1 MSAEFMVICK
11 KILFRNCVIVSLFV
25 FTYNTWAQ
33 CNNNIKIMRKY
44 ESEGK
49 YTVRN
54 LVKNKAIALELAE
67 IYVKN
72 RYGQD
77 AAEEEKPYEIT
88 ELTTSWVVEGTI
100 HSDQIAGGVFIIEIG
115 KNDGRI
121 LNFGHG
127 TSCALMAE

>member
-11 KILFRNCVIVSLFV
+11 KILFRNCVIVFLFV

-77 AAEEEKPYEIT
+77 AAEEEKPY
-88 ELTTSWVVEGTI
+88 
-100 HSDQIAGGVFIIEIG
+100 
-115 KNDGRI
+115 
-121 LNFGHG
+121 
-127 TSCALMAE
+127 

>member
-1 MSAEFMVICK
+1 MSAEFMAICK

-33 CNNNIKIMRKY
+33 CNNIIIMRKY

-67 IYVKN
+67 MYVKN
-72 RYGQD
+72 RYGHD
-77 AAEEEKPYEIT
+77 AEEEKKPYKIM
-88 ELTTSWVVEGTI
+88 ELPTSWIVEGTI
-100 HSDQIAGGVFIIEIG
+100 ESDQIAGRVFIIEIG

-127 TSCALMAE
+127 K

>member
-44 ESEGK
+44 ESEG
-49 YTVRN
+49 
-54 LVKNKAIALELAE
+54 
-67 IYVKN
+67 
-72 RYGQD
+72 
-77 AAEEEKPYEIT
+77 
-88 ELTTSWVVEGTI
+88 TI

-127 TSCALMAE
+127 K

>member
-1 MSAEFMVICK
+1 MSAEFMV
-11 KILFRNCVIVSLFV
+11 
-25 FTYNTWAQ
+25 WAQ

-100 HSDQIAGGVFIIEIG
+100 HSDQIAGGFFIIEIG

-127 TSCALMAE
+127 K

>member
-1 MSAEFMVICK
+1 M
-11 KILFRNCVIVSLFV
+11 FRNCIIVSLFV

-54 LVKNKAIALELAE
+54 LVKNKAIALGLAE

-127 TSCALMAE
+127 K

>member
-44 ESEGK
+44 GSEGK

-77 AAEEEKPYEIT
+77 AAEEENHTKS
-88 ELTTSWVVEGTI
+88 LS
-100 HSDQIAGGVFIIEIG
+100 
-115 KNDGRI
+115 
-121 LNFGHG
+121 
-127 TSCALMAE
+127 

>member
-100 HSDQIAGGVFIIEIG
+100 LSDQIAGGVFIIEIG

-127 TSCALMAE
+127 K

>member
-77 AAEEEKPYEIT
+77 AAEEEKPYELT
-88 ELTTSWVVEGTI
+88 ELTTSWVVEGII

-127 TSCALMAE
+127 K

>member
-1 MSAEFMVICK
+1 
-11 KILFRNCVIVSLFV
+11 
-25 FTYNTWAQ
+25 
-33 CNNNIKIMRKY
+33 MRKY

-77 AAEEEKPYEIT
+77 AAEEEKPYEIS

-121 LNFGHG
+121 QVYIQPRIICCCF
-127 TSCALMAE
+127 SCMKQSLLCNITGRKGSNKSV

>member
-100 HSDQIAGGVFIIEIG
+100 YSDQIAGGVFIIEIG

-127 TSCALMAE
+127 K

>member
-1 MSAEFMVICK
+1 MSAEFMAICK

-54 LVKNKAIALELAE
+54 LVKNKAIA
-67 IYVKN
+67 
-72 RYGQD
+72 
-77 AAEEEKPYEIT
+77 EKPYEIT

-127 TSCALMAE
+127 K

>member
-100 HSDQIAGGVFIIEIG
+100 HSDQIADGVFIIEIG

-127 TSCALMAE
+127 K

>member
-54 LVKNKAIALELAE
+54 LVKNKAIALELRYMLR
-67 IYVKN
+67 IVMDRMPQKKKN
-72 RYGQD
+72 HT
-77 AAEEEKPYEIT
+77 KS
-88 ELTTSWVVEGTI
+88 LS
-100 HSDQIAGGVFIIEIG
+100 
-115 KNDGRI
+115 
-121 LNFGHG
+121 
-127 TSCALMAE
+127 

>member
-1 MSAEFMVICK
+1 
-11 KILFRNCVIVSLFV
+11 
-25 FTYNTWAQ
+25 
-33 CNNNIKIMRKY
+33 MRKY

-88 ELTTSWVVEGTI
+88 ELTTS
-100 HSDQIAGGVFIIEIG
+100 
-115 KNDGRI
+115 
-121 LNFGHG
+121 
-127 TSCALMAE
+127 

>member
-1 MSAEFMVICK
+1 MVICK

-33 CNNNIKIMRKY
+33 CNNIIKIMRKY
-44 ESEGK
+44 ECEGK

-67 IYVKN
+67 MYVKN
-72 RYGQD
+72 RYGHD
-77 AAEEEKPYEIT
+77 AAEEEKPYKIM
-88 ELTTSWVVEGTI
+88 ELPTSWIVEGTI
-100 HSDQIAGGVFIIEIG
+100 ESDQIAGRVFIIEIG

-127 TSCALMAE
+127 K

>member
-100 HSDQIAGGVFIIEIG
+100 HSDQIACGVFIIEIG

-127 TSCALMAE
+127 K

>member
-33 CNNNIKIMRKY
+33 CNNIIIMRKY
-44 ESEGK
+44 ECEGK
-49 YTVRN
+49 YTIRN

-88 ELTTSWVVEGTI
+88 ELTTSWIVEGTI
-100 HSDQIAGGVFIIEIG
+100 ESDQIAGRVFIIEIG

-127 TSCALMAE
+127 K

>member
-88 ELTTSWVVEGTI
+88 ELTTSWVVEGPI

-127 TSCALMAE
+127 K

>member
-25 FTYNTWAQ
+25 FTY
-33 CNNNIKIMRKY
+33 KY

-127 TSCALMAE
+127 K

>member
-1 MSAEFMVICK
+1 MYLCLFLHTTHGRSVI
-11 KILFRNCVIVSLFV
+11 
-25 FTYNTWAQ
+25 
-33 CNNNIKIMRKY
+33 NIKIMRKY

-127 TSCALMAE
+127 K

>member
-1 MSAEFMVICK
+1 
-11 KILFRNCVIVSLFV
+11 
-25 FTYNTWAQ
+25 
-33 CNNNIKIMRKY
+33 
-44 ESEGK
+44 
-49 YTVRN
+49 
-54 LVKNKAIALELAE
+54 
-67 IYVKN
+67 

-88 ELTTSWVVEGTI
+88 ELTTSWIVEGTI

-127 TSCALMAE
+127 K

>member
-1 MSAEFMVICK
+1 
-11 KILFRNCVIVSLFV
+11 
-25 FTYNTWAQ
+25 
-33 CNNNIKIMRKY
+33 MRKY

-77 AAEEEKPYEIT
+77 AAEEEKPRQKR
-88 ELTTSWVVEGTI
+88 G
-100 HSDQIAGGVFIIEIG
+100 F
-115 KNDGRI
+115 KRR
-121 LNFGHG
+121 
-127 TSCALMAE
+127 

>member
-1 MSAEFMVICK
+1 
-11 KILFRNCVIVSLFV
+11 
-25 FTYNTWAQ
+25 
-33 CNNNIKIMRKY
+33 MRKY

-88 ELTTSWVVEGTI
+88 ELTTSWLLKVPFTQTKLLVGFLLQKQAKMMGE
-100 HSDQIAGGVFIIEIG
+100 F
-115 KNDGRI
+115 
-121 LNFGHG
+121 
-127 TSCALMAE
+127 